1 MTGYLMKLSLF
12 ILGFWVPVLLAESL
26 PAGAGKAVEVIR
38 DSQPGAVKESELQD
52 PTLMTQSFRDA
63 LTRMAQAKGTGST
76 GPVVQPVLP
85 EIKLIASLLGNNAD
99 LKSTTLLRIGDK
111 TYSARENDIVTVF
124 SSAKTQLDVE
134 LQVIEIHKY
143 FVKLM
148 MISPIN
154 KTLILR

>member
-1 MTGYLMKLSLF
+1 MTGNFIKFSLF
-12 ILGFWVPVLLAESL
+12 MLGFWVPVLLAESL
-26 PAGAGKAVEVIR
+26 PAGTGKEA
-38 DSQPGAVKESELQD
+38 ELQD
-52 PTLMTQSFRDA
+52 PTLMTQSFREA
-63 LTRMAQAKGTGST
+63 LTRMAQAKGTGNT
-76 GPVVQPVLP
+76 GAVVQPVLP
-85 EIKLIASLLGNNAD
+85 EIRLMASLLGNDAG
-99 LKSTTLLRIGDK
+99 LKSTTLLKIGDK
-111 TYSARENDIVTVF
+111 TFSARENDIITVF